1 MLDEDGVGRQVAV
14 DDGRR
19 ARVKV
24 AAKTRGLIIFACW
37 RQKIFTNLRAE
48 SI

>member
-24 AAKTRGLIIFACW
+24 AAKTRGYRSSYSLAAGK
-37 RQKIFTNLRAE
+37 RSLQT
-48 SI
+48 